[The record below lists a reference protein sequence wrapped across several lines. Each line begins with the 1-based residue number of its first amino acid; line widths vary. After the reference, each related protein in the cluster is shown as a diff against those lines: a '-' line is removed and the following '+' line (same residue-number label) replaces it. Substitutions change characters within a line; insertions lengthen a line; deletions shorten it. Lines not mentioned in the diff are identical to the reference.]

1 MKQLKLIIRNIQW
14 IRQTGKAAS
23 RSSFSILYD
32 FLLLHKTALVSKKEY
47 TNYQFYN
54 ADKSFRDSF
63 LSMGR
68 AWQLWDV
75 LNPKNYACLARD
87 KYLSHCLLRNLQI
100 PKSDLYIYYNPQLA
114 TNTEKLAFNYD
125 GVVSIIKKLNIK
137 QCVIKPSQDSAHGQ
151 GVVVCND
158 IEILDNK
165 CLIKKYDGEIV
176 ELKNILREQ
185 PLLFESIVKQNHQF
199 ASFNQSSVNTV
210 RMMTALYPNNEVKVI
225 ASFIKI
231 GRAGSCVDNAGSG
244 GNVDCAIDI
253 TSGRLYNVLEFNS
266 WEDIKSITHHPDS
279 KTQIE
284 GCYIENWEAIVK
296 QVCDY
301 QARIP
306 QLKVIG
312 WDIAITDDG
321 PIVIEINNWWDTTGQ
336 LFLNRGWKPEVMDCY
351 NAWVKYNN
359 TKNK

>member
-1 MKQLKLIIRNIQW
+1 MKIINIIQW
-14 IRQTGKAAS
+14 IRKVS
-23 RSSFSILYD
+23 REANKSSISVILD
-32 FLLLHKTALVSKKEY
+32 FIKLHKDIAVSKDEY
-47 TNYQFYN
+47 SNYRLYEASDEFRNTYFSLAN
-54 ADKSFRDSF
+54 ANMVWS
-63 LSMGR
+63 
-68 AWQLWDV
+68 V
-75 LNPKNYACLARD
+75 INPSKYACIARD
-87 KYLSHCLLRNLQI
+87 KYLSHCLLENLQI

-114 TNTEKLAFNYD
+114 TNTEKLAFNYE
-125 GVVSIIKKLNIK
+125 GVISIIKDLNIK

-158 IEILDNK
+158 IKILDNK

-244 GNVDCAIDI
+244 GNVDVAIDI
-253 TSGRLYNVLEFNS
+253 PTGKLYNAIEFNS
-266 WEDIKSITHHPDS
+266 WHNIVKITHHPD
-279 KTQIE
+279 TNNPIE
-284 GCYIENWEAIVK
+284 GELIQNWDKIVK
-296 QVCDY
+296 DVCDF

-306 QLKVIG
+306 QIKIIG
-312 WDIAITDDG
+312 WDVAITEQG
-321 PIVIEINNWWDTTGQ
+321 PVIIEINNWWDTTGQ
-336 LFLNRGWKPEVMDCY
+336 LFIKRGWKKEVMDCY
-351 NAWVKYNN
+351 NAWNN
-359 TKNK
+359 LK

>member
-1 MKQLKLIIRNIQW
+1 MLKRIIKNIKW
-14 IRQTGKAAS
+14 LVKIKRISGKS
-23 RSSFSILYD
+23 LGFVLSDYLELRKISSI
-32 FLLLHKTALVSKKEY
+32 SKEEY
-47 TNYQFYN
+47 SNYQFYN

-75 LNPKNYACLARD
+75 LNPKNYASLARD
-87 KYLSHCLLRNLQI
+87 KYLSHCLLENLQI

-114 TNTEKLAFNYD
+114 TNTKKLAFNYD
-125 GVVSIIKKLNIK
+125 GVVSIIKELNIK

-165 CLIKKYDGEIV
+165 CLIKKYNGETV

-244 GNVDCAIDI
+244 GNVDVAIDI
-253 TSGRLYNVLEFNS
+253 PTGKLYNAIEFNS
-266 WEDIKSITHHPDS
+266 WHNIVKITHHPDT
-279 KTQIE
+279 KNPIE
-284 GCYIENWEAIVK
+284 EELIQNWDKIVK
-296 QVCDY
+296 DVCDF

-306 QLKVIG
+306 QIKIIG
-312 WDIAITDDG
+312 WDVAITEQG
-321 PIVIEINNWWDTTGQ
+321 PVIIEINNWWDTTGQ
-336 LFLNRGWKPEVMDCY
+336 LFIKRGWKKEVMDCY
-351 NAWVKYNN
+351 NAWNN
-359 TKNK
+359 LK